1 MMMTAVKTFRTVK
14 FLTAVLLAGMI
25 FTTGKALAAPKGI
38 DPADVGKLLYNFNV
52 IAVPNEW
59 LGTDNDTL
67 CPNSGH
73 RMFFRRVASGFLGT
87 ILWTVDP
94 TQSQRIE
101 ITDCDGTFDH
111 ETDIQVNGAG
121 RFYVFARLLGPL
133 HSSLDVTCLDDLLNE
148 NLCLSLGAV
157 NLNRTVS
164 KDFMKIMADL
174 FADDLE
180 SVTWT
185 LDNST
190 GFRILQVRIYQAR

>member
-1 MMMTAVKTFRTVK
+1 
-14 FLTAVLLAGMI
+14 
-25 FTTGKALAAPKGI
+25 
-38 DPADVGKLLYNFNV
+38 VGKLLYNFNV

-59 LGTDNDTL
+59 VADDST

-94 TQSQRIE
+94 TQSQSIE
-101 ITDCDGTFDH
+101 ITDCDGTTDH

-157 NLNRTVS
+157 SLNRTNS
-164 KDFMKIMADL
+164 KDFVKIMADL

-180 SVTWT
+180 RALLGPWITVQ
-185 LDNST
+185 DF
-190 GFRILQVRIYQAR
+190 GFCKSGSIRRGKREPHNPEAERAGQHPLCLCI

>member
-1 MMMTAVKTFRTVK
+1 MMTAVKTFRSVK

-38 DPADVGKLLYNFNV
+38 DPADVGKLLYNFNI

-59 LGTDNDTL
+59 VADDST

-101 ITDCDGTFDH
+101 ITDCDGTTDH

-133 HSSLDVTCLDDLLNE
+133 HSSLDITCVDDLLNE

-157 NLNRTVS
+157 SLNRATS
-164 KDFMKIMADL
+164 KDFVKIMADL

-180 SVTWT
+180 NVTWT

-190 GFRILQVRIYQAR
+190 GFRILQVRIYQAL

>member
-1 MMMTAVKTFRTVK
+1 MITTVKTFRTTK

-38 DPADVGKLLYNFNV
+38 DPADVGKLLYNFNI

-59 LGTDNDTL
+59 VADDST

-94 TQSQRIE
+94 TQSQSIQ
-101 ITDCDGTFDH
+101 ITDCDGTTDH

-133 HSSLDVTCLDDLLNE
+133 HSSLDITCLDDFLNE
-148 NLCLSLGAV
+148 NLCISLGAV
-157 NLNRTVS
+157 NLNRTTS
-164 KDFMKIMADL
+164 KDFVKIMADL
-174 FADDLE
+174 LADDLE
-180 SVTWT
+180 NVTWT

>member
-1 MMMTAVKTFRTVK
+1 MMMTIGKTIRTFE
-14 FLTAVLLAGMI
+14 FLAAVLLAGII
-25 FTTGKALAAPKGI
+25 FTSGKALAAPKGI
-38 DPADVGKLLYNFNV
+38 DPAEVGKLLYNFNV

-59 LGTDNDTL
+59 VADDST

-133 HSSLDVTCLDDLLNE
+133 HSSLDVTCLDDFLNE
-148 NLCLSLGAV
+148 NLCISLGAV
-157 NLNRTVS
+157 NLNRTTS
-164 KDFMKIMADL
+164 KDFVKIMADL
-174 FADDLE
+174 LADDLE
-180 SVTWT
+180 NVTWT